1 MTWKAFDYDPGK
13 LYSISTANSSDTVT
27 VTVNG
32 NEVDLT
38 QQLDLGV
45 NKTPSDPMEEAEL
58 ILAGI
63 CPKCRQENGE
73 HDYLCSDWVATDLNL
88 SAGTVTIGTSYGPS
102 INLGPG
108 PGITLDPT
116 IHVGNNTL
124 TEDKLNKLDY
134 ILDRFDDLDIDKIIK
149 FMDKLPDDT
158 D

>member
-1 MTWKAFDYDPGK
+1 MTWKAFDYDTDN
-13 LYSISTANSSDTVT
+13 YSISTANSSDTVT

-32 NEVDLT
+32 NDVDLT

-73 HDYLCSDWVATDLNL
+73 HDYLCSDWVATDLNI
-88 SAGTVTIGTSYGPS
+88 SSSGTVNINHGFPGMGTTYGPT
-102 INLGPG
+102 
-108 PGITLDPT
+108 ITFDSTL
-116 IHVGNNTL
+116 HVGNNTL

-134 ILDRFDDLDIDKIIK
+134 ILDRFDDLDIDKLIK
-149 FMDKLPDDT
+149 FMDKLPDE
-158 D
+158 

>member
-1 MTWKAFDYDPGK
+1 MTWKAFDYDTDN
-13 LYSISTANSSDTVT
+13 YSISTANSSDTLT

-38 QQLDLGV
+38 QQLDLGID
-45 NKTPSDPMEEAEL
+45 KTPSDPMEEAEL

-73 HDYLCSDWVATDLNL
+73 HDYLCSDWVATDLNI
-88 SAGTVTIGTSYGPS
+88 SAGTVTIATSYGPS
-102 INLGPG
+102 
-108 PGITLDPT
+108 ITLDPT

-134 ILDRFDDLDIDKIIK
+134 ILDRFDDLDIDKLIK

>member
-1 MTWKAFDYDPGK
+1 MTWKAFDYDTDN
-13 LYSISTANSSDTVT
+13 YSISTANSSDTLT

-38 QQLDLGV
+38 QQLDLGID
-45 NKTPSDPMEEAEL
+45 KTPSDPMEEAEL

-73 HDYLCSDWVATDLNL
+73 HDYLCSDWVATDLNI

-102 INLGPG
+102 
-108 PGITLDPT
+108 ITLDPT

-134 ILDRFDDLDIDKIIK
+134 ILDRFDDLDIDKLIK
-149 FMDKLPDDT
+149 FIDKLPDDT

>member
-1 MTWKAFDYDPGK
+1 MTWKAFDYDTDN
-13 LYSISTANSSDTVT
+13 YSISTANSSDTVT

-73 HDYLCSDWVATDLNL
+73 HDYLCSDWVATDLNI
-88 SAGTVTIGTSYGPS
+88 SAGTVTIGTSYGPTS
-102 INLGPG
+102 YGPS
-108 PGITLDPT
+108 ITLDPT

-134 ILDRFDDLDIDKIIK
+134 ILDRFDDLDIDKLIK
-149 FMDKLPDDT
+149 FMDKLPDE
-158 D
+158 